1 MRRILTGLT
10 LVLLSLGL
18 TSTAA
23 LADHEPSHYE
33 QDSPDVVM
41 GDTTLRP
48 GDSTTVSGDHCPP
61 NSTVTFTM
69 VDKNGN
75 RTVVGSTTADSQGRY
90 SGTVTIP
97 SGTKPGRYTLE
108 TSCGDEVAGVQFTI
122 TAPQATNA
130 RTGTNS
136 IPMTGAGIALVLFG
150 TALVAVARRVR
161 SARSA
166 A

>member
-1 MRRILTGLT
+1 MRRFLTGLSV
-10 LVLLSLGL
+10 VLLSLGL
-18 TSTAA
+18 FSTAA
-23 LADHEPSHYE
+23 LADHEPNHYE

-69 VDKNGN
+69 VDKDGN
-75 RTVVGSTTADSQGRY
+75 RTVLGTTTADSQGRY
-90 SGTVTIP
+90 SSTVTVP

-108 TSCGDEVAGVQFTI
+108 TSCGDEVGGVQFTI

-150 TALVAVARRVR
+150 TALVAIARRVR
-161 SARSA
+161 TARSA

>member
-1 MRRILTGLT
+1 MRRFLTGLAAA
-10 LVLLSLGL
+10 LLALGF

-33 QDSPDVVM
+33 QDSPAVVM

-69 VDKNGN
+69 VDKNGG
-75 RTVVGSTTADSQGRY
+75 RTVLGTTTADGQGKY
-90 SGTVTIP
+90 SSTVTIP
-97 SGTKPGRYTLE
+97 SGTAPGTYTLE
-108 TSCGDEVAGVQFTI
+108 TTCGDEVGGVQFTI
-122 TAPQATNA
+122 T
-130 RTGTNS
+130 RTGAATATTGSDS

-150 TALVAVARRVR
+150 TALVAIARRVR
-161 SARSA
+161 TARSA